1 MCFKRNHLK
10 FRNKTFSFIEDYSHN
25 VIVDL
30 LHDKGLAFCYALIS
44 NDKIRQ
50 SDDNYK
56 KIQNSVSRK
65 YQLFFLAFIDYT

>member
-10 FRNKTFSFIEDYSHN
+10 FPIKHSPLLKSLEVYSHN
-25 VIVDL
+25 VIVYL
-30 LHDKGLAFCYALIS
+30 LHDKGLAFCYALLS

-56 KIQNSVSRK
+56 KFQNSVSRK
-65 YQLFFLAFIDYT
+65 CQLFF